1 MKLHAEALITELE
14 ELTWKNLREAERLA
28 GLPNAMLNA
37 KPDAGGWSALDC
49 LEHLNRYGDFYLPEI
64 AKRLDTA
71 KAAPGSVYRSG
82 WLGQYFAESMKPKP
96 KLNRM
101 KTFKSMNPANST
113 LDISVVSRFIQ
124 QQQQLLT
131 LLARARR
138 VHLGKVKTAISI
150 TPLIKLRLGD
160 TLRIVIYHNE
170 RHIQQAQRAVERA
183 GDHG

>member
-1 MKLHAEALITELE
+1 MKLRAEALLTELE
-14 ELTWKNLREAERLA
+14 ELTRKHLHEAERLA
-28 GLPNAMLNA
+28 GLTEATLNA
-37 KPDAGGWSALDC
+37 KPDAGGWSALEC

-71 KAAPGSVYRSG
+71 KAAPDSVYRSG

-101 KTFKSMNPANST
+101 KTFKSMDPANST
-113 LDISVVSRFIQ
+113 LDGSVISRFIR
-124 QQQQLLT
+124 QQQQLLV
-131 LLARARR
+131 LLDRARR

-160 TLRIVIYHNE
+160 TLRVVIYHNE
-170 RHIQQAQRAVERA
+170 RHIQQAQRAIGSRPF
-183 GDHG
+183 